1 MRLDRLWVDGLR
13 NLRDFT
19 IDFDDRRLTTVVIGQ
34 NGSGK
39 SNLIEAIATIFRDFD
54 LGDAPRFQCEL
65 EYRIG
70 KHQVKLV
77 KRDAA
82 WTITVDGAAMS
93 RAKFKRRKAEL
104 FPDQVFGYY
113 SGASRRFEALFDRHQ
128 KGYYESIIGKKR
140 KRADSSPIRER
151 RLFYCRQ
158 IHGVLALLSFFAFP
172 DDEVN
177 AQLSDMLGITGF
189 HSALFVF
196 REPSWFVKSQQGDK
210 LPQEFW
216 GAKGLPGDCARQLRN
231 VAFYPLIRNE
241 RIVDDYRDQGTAE
254 RQHCVF
260 LRDGNALSEFASA
273 FDSDLDMF
281 EALESVDIS
290 DLIRSVDVW
299 VTRRDDV
306 TGEVSFGDLSDGE
319 RQLLMVL
326 GLIRLSR
333 GKQALFLLDEPDTHL
348 NPAWQHRYLDLIR
361 DWAKADPD
369 RCQLILTSHNPL
381 TIAALEKAEVRVM
394 HSDEKGHVTATAPYV
409 DPRGMGFTA
418 TLTEIFGL
426 STTLDAETQRKVDRR
441 NELAASTHRTNEQ
454 EIELLAINDELNR
467 AGFLFEDR
475 EPLYQDFL
483 HAWRDLL
490 YADRPPLG
498 PDELQARHAAMTQLL
513 RSLRQADSAS

>member
-19 IDFDDRRLTTVVIGQ
+19 IDFDERRLTTVVIGQ
-34 NGSGK
+34 NGAGK

-54 LGDAPRFQCEL
+54 LGSAPRFQCEL
-65 EYRIG
+65 DYSIG
-70 KHQVKLV
+70 NHQVQLV

-93 RAKFKRRKAEL
+93 RAEFDRRKAEL

-113 SGASRRFEALFDRHQ
+113 SGASRRFEALFDKHQ
-128 KGYYESIIGKKR
+128 ERYYGAIIREDTAK
-140 KRADSSPIRER
+140 ADARPIQER

-172 DDEVN
+172 DDKVE

-189 HSALFVF
+189 HSALIVF
-196 REPSWFVKSQQGDK
+196 RKPWFAKSQRGRK
-210 LPQEFW
+210 SPQDFW
-216 GAKGLPGDCARQLRN
+216 GAKGRPGDCARRLRN
-231 VAFYPLIRNE
+231 VAFYPLIRDE

-254 RQHCVF
+254 QQHCVF
-260 LRDGNALSEFASA
+260 LRDGNALNEFASS
-273 FDSDLDMF
+273 FDNELDMF
-281 EALESVDIS
+281 EALESIDIS

-299 VTRRDDV
+299 VTRRDDT

-333 GKQALFLLDEPDTHL
+333 GKRALFLLDEPDTHL

-426 STTLDAETQRKVDRR
+426 NTTLDAETQRKVDRR
-441 NELAASTHRTNEQ
+441 NDLAASTHRTNEQ

-467 AGFLFEDR
+467 LGFLFEDR
-475 EPLYQDFL
+475 EPLYQAFL
-483 HAWRDLL
+483 QAWREVR
-490 YADRPPLG
+490 YADRPLLNQ
-498 PDELQARHAAMTQLL
+498 DQLKARHLAMSSLL
-513 RSLRQADSAS
+513 RQFRTEGRP